1 VSNCHHAPKLHVL
14 VTPLPCPLGLK
25 IVSEGVVGIAGEG
38 GTGGYV
44 HGGRD
49 AGLTQEGNVEEEGV
63 PARVRVRVG
72 GFCLCGGMSGWDK
85 AKKMDGVGHPGS
97 FES

>member
-1 VSNCHHAPKLHVL
+1 M
-14 VTPLPCPLGLK
+14 
-25 IVSEGVVGIAGEG
+25 
-38 GTGGYV
+38 

-72 GFCLCGGMSGWDK
+72 GFFSLRWNEC
-85 AKKMDGVGHPGS
+85 VGQGQKD
-97 FES
+97 

>member
-1 VSNCHHAPKLHVL
+1 
-14 VTPLPCPLGLK
+14 
-25 IVSEGVVGIAGEG
+25 
-38 GTGGYV
+38 V

-72 GFCLCGGMSGWDK
+72 GFCLCGGISGWDK